1 MTRSLIV
8 ACCILGTACGANKS
22 PGWDGSTDG
31 ASEGWPDM
39 TGHDVPDMATDIEE
53 ELCGG
58 SSFSISRVIPDVMI
72 VLDRSNSMADS
83 PPTPPLWETIRT
95 AITTVT
101 ASPRDTEIWFGLM
114 SFPGPACAGLSNQCL
129 HPGPTEV
136 LVPVGEGAGAS
147 IASTLTGLTTCGGTP
162 IALSLQSAGAY
173 LDTLADGHPKYV
185 LLATDGGPN
194 CNAAL
199 DGSTCICTN
208 PIGGCAINNEN
219 CLDHERTYDVLD
231 ALCSRGIETFVLGM
245 GGAADWDWVM
255 AAMAAHGCTGDAY
268 AADDL
273 TGITDVLNAIAGEV
287 ATCQFELT
295 CADIPDANKV
305 NFFYEP
311 GHTPIPRDTGRTSGW
326 DWIDPCDAGDVT
338 GMVEFFG
345 VDCENILTGAVE
357 SISAE
362 FGCPTILI

>member
-1 MTRSLIV
+1 MIRTTFIA
-8 ACCILGTACGANKS
+8 ACIIAAGCGANKN
-22 PGWDGSTDG
+22 PGWDGTTDTG
-31 ASEGWPDM
+31 TEGWPDM

-58 SSFSISRVIPDVMI
+58 SSFDISRVIPDVMI

-83 PPTPPLWETIRT
+83 PPAPPLWETIRT

-101 ASPRDTEIWFGLM
+101 AAPRDTEIWFGLM
-114 SFPGPACAGLSNQCL
+114 SFPGPACAGLSNQCI

-147 IASTLTGLTTCGGTP
+147 IASTLGGLATCGGTP

-173 LDTLADGHPKYV
+173 LDTLADDHPKYV

-199 DGSTCICTN
+199 DGGTCICTN
-208 PIGGCAINNEN
+208 PLGGCAINNEN

-231 ALCSRGIETFVLGM
+231 ALCGRGIETFVLGM

-287 ATCQFELT
+287 ATCQFELP
-295 CADIPDANKV
+295 CAEIPDLNKV

-311 GHTPIPRDTGRTSGW
+311 GHTPIPRDTTHASGW
-326 DWIDPCDAGDVT
+326 DWVDPCEAGDVT
-338 GMVEFFG
+338 GVVEFYG
-345 VDCENILTGAVE
+345 VDCDNILTGAVE